1 MKKRIILVLC
11 LALFG
16 VSACSSSDDRADFSD
31 KYLADNTFA
40 SVPNYVQLREIPVPE
55 KAVMDIKKTLLFGSD
70 PLLGRLVFSAPYDQ
84 SSLFDF
90 YMQEMPK
97 TGWKEITAVRSDSIF
112 LTFMKGERVATIRLT
127 ADTDTTAQIFC
138 DISMTRTTKGN

>member
-1 MKKRIILVLC
+1 MKKRMMIALC
-11 LALFG
+11 FCLMGL
-16 VSACSSSDDRADFSD
+16 SACSTSDNRADFSD
-31 KYLADNTFA
+31 KYLAENTFS

-55 KAVMDIKKTLLFGSD
+55 KAVMDNKKTLLFGSD

-97 TGWKEITAVRSDSIF
+97 TGWKEVTAVRSDNSF
-112 LTFMKGERVATIRLT
+112 LTFMKGERVATIRLMP
-127 ADTDTTAQIFC
+127 DTETTAQIFC
-138 DISMTRTTKGN
+138 DISMTRSQKGN